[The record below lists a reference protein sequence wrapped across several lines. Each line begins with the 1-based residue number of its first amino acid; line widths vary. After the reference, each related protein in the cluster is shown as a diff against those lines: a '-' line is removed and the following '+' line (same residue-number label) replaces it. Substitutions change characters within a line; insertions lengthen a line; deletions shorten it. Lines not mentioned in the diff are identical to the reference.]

1 MQPIFDTLVLMT
13 DDATT
18 AGRGRPREFDP
29 DEALDQVLRVFWE
42 KGYEATSV
50 ADIVE
55 ATGLNKS
62 SIYNEF
68 GSKDA
73 LYEKA
78 LERYMQARLSLLT
91 DLLGDGTGGL
101 DDVTTLLGFM
111 REEAAGDV
119 GRMGC
124 FAVNDAA
131 EFGTSSARALAT
143 SRRWRTGVRE
153 AITCALTR
161 AEDLGEI
168 PPGSAAT
175 YAGVFVPWMLGM
187 SVVAR
192 GGADES
198 EVDEVFAAARD
209 LLEQLRV
216 S

>member
-1 MQPIFDTLVLMT
+1 MT

-68 GSKDA
+68 GSRDA
-73 LYEKA
+73 LYEKT

-101 DDVTTLLGFM
+101 DDVTTLLDFM

-198 EVDEVFAAARD
+198 EVDEVFAAAKD